1 MDVTTLYTNK
11 PQKKGIETLCR
22 AFDSKN
28 RHPYTHTTLR
38 TSAQASPARKLLP
51 INSMGKKTI
60 YRRIKT
66 ALGTKMTVACAN
78 ILMSKVET
86 NILNRKKCVKTAR
99 LETLHRRHFEF
110 KHTTFLSQM
119 VTGSQLLPCL
129 TYLHTTTF
137 ILLSI
142 FHS

>member
-11 PQKKGIETLCR
+11 PQKEGIETLCR
-22 AFDSKN
+22 AFDSLKKKN
-28 RHPYTHTTLR
+28 RNPYTHTTIR

-60 YRRIKT
+60 YRRSKT

-86 NILNRKKCVKTAR
+86 NILHRKKCVKTAR
-99 LETLHRRHFEF
+99 LETLHRRH
-110 KHTTFLSQM
+110 L
-119 VTGSQLLPCL
+119 G
-129 TYLHTTTF
+129 
-137 ILLSI
+137 I
-142 FHS
+142 